1 MTTDPAT
8 DTLPPA
14 HGADPRGIAGWL
26 LLPVAG
32 LVLTAAV
39 GLSTIVDIARSPDM
53 LSLAFTYRTSIT
65 IGVIGTAILWT
76 MLPAVALVLLVLRN
90 RHFPAAFVVTNVAL
104 AAFGVLDPFITAI
117 DYGFSASN
125 LPYAAM
131 PAVWFLGWSWY
142 MLTSARVKNTFVN

>member
-76 MLPAVALVLLVLRN
+76 MLPAVALVLLVL
-90 RHFPAAFVVTNVAL
+90 
-104 AAFGVLDPFITAI
+104 
-117 DYGFSASN
+117 GFN
-125 LPYAAM
+125 
-131 PAVWFLGWSWY
+131 FLGDGLRD
-142 MLTSARVKNTFVN
+142 LTDPKQRRTAASAGAQG